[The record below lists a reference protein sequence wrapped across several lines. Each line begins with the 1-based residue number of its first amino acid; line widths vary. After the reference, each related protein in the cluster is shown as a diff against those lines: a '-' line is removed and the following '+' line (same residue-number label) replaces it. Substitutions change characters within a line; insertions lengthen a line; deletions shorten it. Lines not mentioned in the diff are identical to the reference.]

1 MLKRDKLQTIVG
13 NCIKIGRVA
22 GN

>member
-13 NCIKIGRVA
+13 NCIKIGQVA